1 MQDYLKKHIKDLCKD
16 KKVLNLF
23 QNFFF
28 EIIKMIKKIVIN
40 ILIFRDKKLNLVF
53 YSFLKPLINKGKTDK
68 NLKKTKKLE
77 KREKI
82 QKKC

>member
-1 MQDYLKKHIKDLCKD
+1 MAFYI
-16 KKVLNLF
+16 LF
-23 QNFFF
+23 SVRLHYTTKLQNFFF
-28 EIIKMIKKIVIN
+28 EIVKMIKKIVIN